1 MNKTTYRDNF
11 GNPDPTSQ
19 LKPKDKDLWKQ
30 KNNKYYFLN
39 FWKLF
44 LPSPRRSP
52 ITTGIPFLGETTHA
66 ATYKP
71 FKVSGAPQFETA
83 DVSYFSISFLTF
95 SP

>member
-30 KNNKYYFLN
+30 KNNK
-39 FWKLF
+39 
-44 LPSPRRSP
+44 SP

-71 FKVSGAPQFETA
+71 FKVSNAPQFETA
-83 DVSYFSISFLTF
+83 DVTLSFEIYFLT
-95 SP
+95 SPFKGI